1 MEGLEHDTMKMTMM
15 MMRKERPGDKGR
27 EGDDK
32 FNGKNCR
39 QQQNNDDEDEDGDE
53 NKQTNDESSKDKDGG
68 FPVNEGKNCC
78 QSHEAKD
85 CSQGEHLL
93 IHFMTKFA
101 EIIQNYYT
109 TVV

>member
-1 MEGLEHDTMKMTMM
+1 MTMVKM
-15 MMRKERPGDKGR
+15 MSKERPGDKGR
-27 EGDDK
+27 G
-32 FNGKNCR
+32 NCR
-39 QQQNNDDEDEDGDE
+39 QQQNNDDKEENGEE

-78 QSHEAKD
+78 KSHEAKD

-93 IHFMTKFA
+93 IHLMTKFA
-101 EIIQNYYT
+101 EMIQNYYT